1 MGLVHLKKCNF
12 DYLFDTPNIENIETF
27 INKLTN
33 NYIFE
38 LKNFEL
44 LNSKILLSYDKDK
57 YIELIKK
64 HKNIILS
71 LIKEVI
77 SFFPQLSNVP
87 HVVFI
92 HGSFAKNLNRMNSD
106 IDLNILYPNNFKRE
120 ILPIE
125 EMISIILH
133 KVVGYSGRDKIH
145 TMMLYTYN
153 ELNDN
158 LVEST
163 EECTISFPNKQIYK
177 YYCRPNY
184 DEIMYKIKNSSR
196 DYNDFLNYIT
206 NNITT
211 DKCNE
216 WCYSYEQLIT
226 NCEGYN
232 INAALNSI
240 DEDNV
245 DKTNYIN
252 YNKLIE
258 ELKKKMD
265 GYSFDINKAYTI
277 SDINNNLKTKNLGFV
292 YKTLSLI
299 RRYLFIN
306 EIPVNGLNFFEIFDK
321 QEFAKLFSQEELE
334 NVKTNIFRYLW
345 QLSRLENLFISSN
358 INFSSRNYDSFDS
371 KLVYQLYNNLYTEDL
386 IDVQNESTDNLHK
399 SLKKVLTRIKI

>member
-1 MGLVHLKKCNF
+1 MKKCNF
-12 DYLFDTPNIENIETF
+12 DYLFDTPNIENIELF
-27 INKLTN
+27 INQLTN
-33 NYIFE
+33 KYIFE
-38 LKNFEL
+38 LKKIEL
-44 LNSKILLSYDKDK
+44 LNSKILLRYDKDK

-64 HKNIILS
+64 HKNIVLS

-77 SFFPQLSNVP
+77 NFFPQLSNVP
-87 HVVFI
+87 HIVFI
-92 HGSFAKNLNRMNSD
+92 HGSFAKTLNRINSD
-106 IDLNILYPNNFKRE
+106 IDLNILYPNNFKSE
-120 ILPIE
+120 LLPIE
-125 EMISIILH
+125 EIISIILQ

-153 ELNDN
+153 DLNDS

-196 DYNDFLNYIT
+196 DYNDFLNYIR

-211 DKCNE
+211 GGCEE

-226 NCEGYN
+226 NCDGYN
-232 INAALNSI
+232 IYDALNSI

-245 DKTNYIN
+245 DITNYIN

-258 ELKKKMD
+258 KLKKKID
-265 GYSFDINKAYTI
+265 EYSFDINKADTI
-277 SDINNNLKTKNLGFV
+277 SDVNYNLKVKNLGFI

-306 EIPVNGLNFFEIFDK
+306 GIPVN
-321 QEFAKLFSQEELE
+321 
-334 NVKTNIFRYLW
+334 
-345 QLSRLENLFISSN
+345 SRLLMRV
-358 INFSSRNYDSFDS
+358 INQEATTVP
-371 KLVYQLYNNLYTEDL
+371 KLVQFKMLTNKEAKNIRINIYPKLSNSLDKPTL
-386 IDVQNESTDNLHK
+386 K
-399 SLKKVLTRIKI
+399 SLVFLMFLEMKPYIPEHIIIIIKKTKAKASVNGASGPSN